1 MAAPTAIPFGGNELI
16 GEEKDERC
24 KKFGAFHFLCAFFI
38 FCDSTVFTL
47 EERRRRDKQS
57 MRLNSKASL
66 LSAQMFYLHS
76 YTTLIVART
85 STSFGSIGGANASGI
100 EVGIEIA

>member
-1 MAAPTAIPFGGNELI
+1 MATATPFGGNELI
-16 GEEKDERC
+16 GEGKDERC

-38 FCDSTVFTL
+38 FWDFTVFAL
-47 EERRRRDKQS
+47 GERRRRDKQS
-57 MRLNSKASL
+57 MRLNLKVSL

-100 EVGIEIA
+100 EVGIGIA